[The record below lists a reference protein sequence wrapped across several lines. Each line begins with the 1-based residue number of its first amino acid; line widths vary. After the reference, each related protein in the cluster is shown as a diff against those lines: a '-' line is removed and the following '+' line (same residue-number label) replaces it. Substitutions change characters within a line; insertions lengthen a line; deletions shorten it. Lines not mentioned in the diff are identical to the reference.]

1 MKENHTLCQS
11 ANSQIEAFV
20 PGDRLDRKIASI
32 KDVALV
38 AGVSTAT
45 VSRALSHP
53 ELLTESTRD
62 LVMDAVRTTGY
73 RVNQAARNLRKK
85 RAGAIL
91 VLVPNLGNPFFSEIL
106 AGISRGFD
114 QNGPSVLI
122 TDTSERH
129 EPGAKLVEY
138 FLDSRIDGM
147 ISLDGSLTLDDLA
160 LFEQNGVADRIV
172 FCCEWVHG
180 MTLPSV
186 RSDNVAGARLAI
198 RHLYDLGHRK
208 IAHVTGPQGNVLTRM
223 RREGMLE
230 ERQRLGLPN
239 RSDWII
245 RGDFSLR
252 SGELAAQQILAM
264 TDRPTAV
271 FCASDEVALGLIS
284 TMEKA
289 GVRVPQDL
297 SVVGFDDID
306 IAEYAVPALTTIRQ
320 DRLKLGHNAATL
332 LQTILDTPTAE
343 ALPKPGYVDLVDIE
357 LIVRGSTAPL
367 KM

>member
-1 MKENHTLCQS
+1 M
-11 ANSQIEAFV
+11 
-20 PGDRLDRKIASI
+20 LDRKIASI
-32 KDVALV
+32 KDVARV

-45 VSRALSHP
+45 VSRALSNP
-53 ELLTESTRD
+53 DLLTDATRD
-62 LVMDAVRTTGY
+62 IVMEAVRSTGY

-85 RAGAIL
+85 QAGAIL

-114 QNGPSVLI
+114 VDGPSVLI
-122 TDTSERH
+122 TDTSERRLSA
-129 EPGAKLVEY
+129 EKLVSY

-147 ISLDGSLTLDDLA
+147 ISLDGSLTLDDLGV
-160 LFEQNGVADRIV
+160 FHESGVADRIV

-186 RSDNVAGARLAI
+186 RSDNVAGAQLAI

-208 IAHVTGPQGNVLTRM
+208 IAHVTGPKGNVLTRM
-223 RREGMLE
+223 RREGMMQ
-230 ERQRLGLPN
+230 ERERLGLQSRPE
-239 RSDWII
+239 WII
-245 RGDFSLR
+245 RGDFSMR
-252 SGELAAQQILAM
+252 SGAEAAQQILQM
-264 TDRPTAV
+264 QDRPTAV

-306 IAEYAVPALTTIRQ
+306 IAEFAIPSLTTIRQ
-320 DRLKLGHNAATL
+320 DRHKLGQSAAKL
-332 LQTILDTPTAE
+332 LQTILDRPDQSRSTPCNQ
-343 ALPKPGYVDLVDIE
+343 VE
-357 LIVRGSTAPL
+357 LINVELILRGSTGPVQG
-367 KM
+367 